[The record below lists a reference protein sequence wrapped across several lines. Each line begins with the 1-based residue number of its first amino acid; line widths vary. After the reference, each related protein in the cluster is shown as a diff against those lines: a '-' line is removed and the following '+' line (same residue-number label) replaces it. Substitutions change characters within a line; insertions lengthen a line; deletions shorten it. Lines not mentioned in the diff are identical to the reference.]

1 MGLIEYELED
11 VSKLCERTIPGS
23 RLVSCVQSI
32 VRVEISRTATKTIV
46 VCAQFPTNYPSSPL
60 LIELKSK
67 TLSDLLL
74 EKLTCVCEQ
83 EIKKYLGKPQIL
95 PLLKFIQTFID
106 ENPLSCCY
114 DEISLLKE
122 KVLNLTGDSG
132 DEFRLKQKSSSLTFK
147 ATQGSYFLKLS
158 VLVPEDYPTKAID
171 FQDVDTNFPPMFQ
184 RYFVGQ
190 AKEIARKC
198 VEPPLKKKA
207 NEQFVPKPSLFHVL
221 SFLGKIVKEVPN
233 EKCQLCKQPCLPSN
247 PEEAETDEN
256 SDMHVERMYC
266 SHLFHQHC
274 LITYMK
280 TPPFQG
286 GKKCPSCG
294 QRVFHDKWRVT
305 DKTAEDRWAHQ
316 QARERELE
324 EVTDFFSDLK

>member
-1 MGLIEYELED
+1 MGLIDYELED

-23 RLVSCVQSI
+23 RLVSCVQSL

-46 VCAQFPTNYPSSPL
+46 VCIQFPADYPSSIL

-67 TLSDLLL
+67 TLSDSLL
-74 EKLTCVCEQ
+74 EKLTSVCEQ
-83 EIKKYLGKPQIL
+83 ELKKYLGKPQIL
-95 PLLKFIQTFID
+95 PLLKFVRSFID

-114 DEISLLKE
+114 DEISSVKE
-122 KVLNLTGDSG
+122 KVLSLKSGAG
-132 DEFRLKQKSSSLTFK
+132 DELRLKQKSSSLTFK
-147 ATQGSYFLKLS
+147 AYQGSYFLKVSIEVPDNYPAKS
-158 VLVPEDYPTKAID
+158 VVL
-171 FQDVDTNFPPMFQ
+171 QNVDTNFPPMLQ
-184 RYFVGQ
+184 RYCIGQ
-190 AKEIARKC
+190 AREIARKC

-207 NEQFVPKPSLFHVL
+207 NEPFSPKPSLLPVL

-247 PEEAETDEN
+247 PEDAETDEN
-256 SDMHVERMYC
+256 SDMHIERMYC

-286 GKKCPSCG
+286 KLILF
-294 QRVFHDKWRVT
+294 Q
-305 DKTAEDRWAHQ
+305 
-316 QARERELE
+316 
-324 EVTDFFSDLK
+324 